1 MSTNR
6 SHGYRV
12 RLTADELA
20 DLSDRAD
27 SLGIPLSE
35 AFRKGADMWL
45 TQRESDLPGDRDE
58 LVAEVQ
64 ALAYKIDRRLRGR

>member
-12 RLTADELA
+12 RLTAEELA

-27 SLGIPLSE
+27 SLGVPLSE
-35 AFRKGADMWL
+35 AFRKGADLWL
-45 TQRESDLPGDRDE
+45 AQRESDRPGEYE
-58 LVAEVQ
+58 LVDEIRS
-64 ALAYKIDRRLRGR
+64 LANKVDRRLRGR